1 MPSKNTEQRFD
12 FSLYFLKAIWYTGRT
27 PVFIEDTIFEIIIP
41 MDSVANLQVGPEKTD
56 RVDDKVNDRVNNKV
70 NETEKILLSL
80 LKENPKYTVTQLAD
94 KLNVSRKTIANRLK
108 ILKEKNLIKRIG
120 SSREGYWKIM

>member
-1 MPSKNTEQRFD
+1 
-12 FSLYFLKAIWYTGRT
+12 
-27 PVFIEDTIFEIIIP
+27 

-80 LKENPKYTVTQLAD
+80 LKDNPKYTVTQLAD

-120 SSREGYWKIM
+120 SSRKGYWKIM